1 MTRRHLIAVAT
12 AVAAILLALLP
23 PLWVRATGD
32 EVTLAMRPVDPL
44 SFFRGNYMDIRYDV
58 PTPVGSDTEDAESG
72 DAVYVLFADERP
84 GRVLEVTVERPS
96 PADGQFCLRGRLQ
109 FDQIELPQLEQ
120 LFVSPDRAREIE
132 SLRGQALAQL
142 KVTGRCQAVLIDIV
156 PE

>member
-1 MTRRHLIAVAT
+1 MTKRHLIAVAT

-58 PTPVGSDTEDAESG
+58 PNPIGSDTEDAESG

-84 GRVLEVTVERPS
+84 GRVLEVSVERPS
-96 PADGQFCLRGRLQ
+96 PADEQFCVRGR
-109 FDQIELPQLEQ
+109 FEFERVEFPQLEQ
-120 LFVSPDRAREIE
+120 LFVNPERAREID
-132 SLRGQALAQL
+132 SLGRQVLAQL

>member
-44 SFFRGNYMDIRYDV
+44 SFFRGSYMDIRYDV
-58 PTPVGSDTEDAESG
+58 PTPLGSNTEDAERG

-84 GRVLEVTVERPS
+84 GRALEVTIERPS
-96 PADGQFCLRGRLQ
+96 PTDGQFCLQGRLQ
-109 FDQIELPQLEQ
+109 FEQIEFPQLEQ
-120 LFVSPDRAREIE
+120 LFVNADRAREIDA
-132 SLRGQALAQL
+132 LRGQALAQL

-156 PE
+156 PK